1 MTIKVL
7 TLSIILSLLSSF
19 YAAAQTTPA
28 SCPEAAQFYAKDS
41 INVVTFGASTVQGIN
56 GFNFQSYL
64 EQHFLRCYAGK
75 SINITNEG
83 ISGQTTAQGLARLD
97 QAIANR
103 TGFIFIMMGAND
115 ALQIAGGRGTTAET
129 IANMRQII
137 ERCLRAGLVP
147 VIGTLQNFDDRNS
160 GFNARVN
167 VHVRTLNTAYRN
179 LAREYKIYL
188 ADINIVLRRDFSLYQ
203 DAIHPN
209 ARGYRLIS
217 FIIFDAI
224 NRAISERFL
233 AFTVTQN
240 YPNPANDITRI
251 DLVLPEADK
260 VLIRIYDL
268 HGRVVRTVLNEYLNN
283 GKHTLEVNVSTL
295 QPAVYIFRVTT
306 ESGVHQA
313 VKKFIVVH

>member
-1 MTIKVL
+1 MTIKAL
-7 TLSIILSLLSSF
+7 TLSIILSLFFSF
-19 YAAAQTTPA
+19 VRAQTTPA

-41 INVVTFGASTVQGIN
+41 INIVTFGASTVQGIN
-56 GFNFQSYL
+56 GFNFQSFL

-83 ISGQTTAQGLARLD
+83 IGGETTAQGLLRID
-97 QAIANR
+97 KAIANR
-103 TGFIFIMMGAND
+103 TGFIFILMGAND
-115 ALQIAGGRGTTAET
+115 ASQIANGRLT
-129 IANMRQII
+129 IEQTVANMRQII
-137 ERCLRAGLVP
+137 ERSMRAGLVP
-147 VIGTLQNFDDRNS
+147 VLGTLQNFDDRNN
-160 GFNARVN
+160 GVNARTN
-167 VHVRTLNTAYRN
+167 VQIRLLNTAYRN

-188 ADINIVLRRDFSLYQ
+188 ADINVVLRRDFSLYQ

-224 NRAISERFL
+224 NRAISDRFL

-240 YPNPANDITRI
+240 YPNPANDVTRI

-260 VLIRIYDL
+260 VLMRIYDL

-295 QPAVYIFRVTT
+295 QPAVYILRVTT
-306 ESGVHQA
+306 ESGVNQA